1 MKKSIVTDDME
12 FCIVCGRPRDEV
24 HHVFFGTALR
34 KISDKHGF
42 VVPLCWEHHQGNTG
56 VHHNKV
62 LAQKIK
68 QYAQRKYEAAGHS
81 RDEFRALIGKSYL

>member
-24 HHVFFGTALR
+24 HHVYFGTALR

-42 VVPLCWEHHQGNTG
+42 VVPLCNYHHTGANG
-56 VHHNKV
+56 VHFNKV
-62 LAQKIK
+62 LDQKIK
-68 QYAQRKYEAAGHS
+68 QYAQRKYEDAGHS
-81 RDEFRALIGKSYL
+81 RDEFRKLIGKSYL

>member
-12 FCIVCGRPRDEV
+12 YCIVCGRPRQAV

-42 VVPLCWEHHQGNTG
+42 VVPLCNDHHTGANG
-56 VHHNKV
+56 VHFNKV
-62 LAQKIK
+62 LDQKIK

-81 RDEFRALIGKSYL
+81 RDEFRKLIGRSYL